1 MSQGFEMAAD
11 ASQVEPASVENEKT
25 SDPFSLN
32 GRTVLLTGA
41 SVGLG
46 RRFAEVLGRSGAL
59 VAVVARRQ
67 DALEDLASRVP
78 GCIPFPFDL
87 SAVEGIPKLVEEIE
101 SRLGCI
107 DILINNAGIIGDSRR
122 AEDERLEDVRT
133 LVEVNLIAPIMLAQA
148 VFPSMSGQG
157 YGNIV
162 NVTSVVADL
171 GIARFPQA
179 SYSATKGA
187 LKALTRAWAVQWW
200 RYGIRVNALAPGLFE
215 NSMNAEMMRHER
227 VQKWVDERLLV
238 KRPGIPQ
245 DLDGAIL
252 FLASEASAYM
262 TGQTIVV
269 DGGWTAH

>member
-1 MSQGFEMAAD
+1 
-11 ASQVEPASVENEKT
+11 VE
-25 SDPFSLN
+25 
-32 GRTVLLTGA
+32 
-41 SVGLG
+41 
-46 RRFAEVLGRSGAL
+46 
-59 VAVVARRQ
+59 Q
-67 DALEDLASRVP
+67 
-78 GCIPFPFDL
+78 IPEL
-87 SAVEGIPKLVEEIE
+87 IEQIE
-101 SRLGCI
+101 SRVGPI
-107 DILINNAGIIGDSRR
+107 DVLVNNAGLIGESHR
-122 AEDERLEDVRT
+122 AEDERLEDIRN
-133 LVEVNLIAPIMLAQA
+133 LIEVNVIAPTILSQS
-148 VFPSMSGQG
+148 VFPGMRDRG

-215 NSMNAEMMRHER
+215 NSMNSEIMGLER

-238 KRPGIPQ
+238 KRPGHPQ

-262 TGQTIVV
+262 TGQTIMI
-269 DGGWTAH
+269 DGGWSAH

>member
-1 MSQGFEMAAD
+1 MSQGSEFAV
-11 ASQVEPASVENEKT
+11 ASHAEQPNVESQRGVN
-25 SDPFSLN
+25 PFSLD

-46 RRFAEVLGRSGAL
+46 RRFAEVLGSSGASI
-59 VAVVARRQ
+59 AAVARRQ
-67 DALEDLASRVP
+67 EALVELAARVP
-78 GCIPFPFDL
+78 ACTPFPFDL
-87 SAVEGIPKLVEEIE
+87 SAVERIPELVEEIE
-101 SRLGCI
+101 SRLGPI
-107 DILINNAGIIGDSRR
+107 DVLINNAGIIGDSCR
-122 AEDERLEDVRT
+122 AEEERLEDIRT

-148 VFPSMSGQG
+148 VFPSMRDRG

-215 NSMNAEMMRHER
+215 NSMNGEMMRLER

-238 KRPGIPQ
+238 KRPGNPE

-252 FLASEASAYM
+252 FLASEASAYV

-269 DGGWTAH
+269 DGGWSAH